1 MPFERKD
8 QVLKKTRD
16 RWRNKESQESLALKK
31 RKREGGKKYI
41 PERKEKKCNTKEPSM
56 NFSERTRCS

>member
-31 RKREGGKKYI
+31 GKKGEF